1 MFDTILFDFDGTICD
16 TGLGIMNCAKYA
28 IEEAGYEVR
37 GFESLRSFVGPPLLQ
52 VLMEYTGADEEQGRA
67 MLEKYRERYHG
78 PGLLENEI
86 YPGMKD
92 MLLRLKAEGKRL
104 AIASAKPTV
113 FVEKILQQHGVDGC
127 FEVILGATLDNSRT
141 TKIAIMEETLR
152 LLGLSE
158 AEKSRTVMVGD
169 RFYDVEGAR
178 HFGLDCVG
186 VTYGYEKPGELAAAG
201 ARWLAR
207 NVPELEKILL
217 G

>member
-1 MFDTILFDFDGTICD
+1 MFDIILFDFDGTICD

-28 IEEAGYEVR
+28 IEEAGFEVR
-37 GFESLRSFVGPPLLQ
+37 DYASLRRFVGPPLLQ
-52 VLMEYTGADEEQGRA
+52 VLMEYTGADEKTAKG

-92 MLLRLKAEGKRL
+92 MLFRLRGAGKRL
-104 AIASAKPTV
+104 AVASAKPTV
-113 FVEKILQQHGVDGC
+113 FVEKILRQHGVDGC
-127 FEVILGATLDNSRT
+127 FEVLLGATLDNSRT

-152 LLGLSE
+152 LLGITE
-158 AEKSRTVMVGD
+158 ADKEHTVMVGD

-178 HFGLDCVG
+178 HFGLDCIG
-186 VTYGYEKPGELAAAG
+186 VSYGYEQPGELKAAG
-201 ARWLAR
+201 ARWIAAD
-207 NVPELEKILL
+207 VPELEKILL